1 MVPLVSMSTW
11 VSHLAGGVCSQVSFR
26 ALVSSLAVSA
36 HNTWRKTIDQYQY
49 KSCLHLIIFNILEVN
64 SLSYSLF
71 CFQPGVVCTYCYD
84 PRDDTGV
91 LKDTC
96 EHTPGATCETH
107 VDILMR
113 GKIGD

>member
-1 MVPLVSMSTW
+1 M
-11 VSHLAGGVCSQVSFR
+11 AKI
-26 ALVSSLAVSA
+26 
-36 HNTWRKTIDQYQY
+36 KTNRTQTQTNVITH
-49 KSCLHLIIFNILEVN
+49 KLP
-64 SLSYSLF
+64 SLSYTLF

-107 VDILMR
+107 VDILMK
-113 GKIGD
+113 GKIGH